1 PTYGFPKGETTT
13 VATAKLRGS
22 VTKWTAMVAVPGRKV
37 VTRPVCETVA
47 MDGLR
52 DSQTSAE
59 EKLPA
64 LVESCTNVPT
74 STWMKNGEMNKG
86 RVVGRAVAMTAPG
99 PTGPI

>member
-1 PTYGFPKGETTT
+1 
-13 VATAKLRGS
+13 
-22 VTKWTAMVAVPGRKV
+22 MVAVPGRKV

-64 LVESCTNVPT
+64 LVESCTKLPT
-74 STWMKNGEMNKG
+74 STWMKDGEMNKDLVDG
-86 RVVGRAVAMTAPG
+86 KVVSTTTTG
-99 PTGPI
+99 PTSPI